1 MCANSLENE
10 KFDNYILLFQMQLQ
24 AVLNDITTSE
34 DKLTTSF
41 VNSLSDV
48 NQLRDKLSF
57 IMSEN
62 KDIAVAMDHVS
73 TELNHCIEN
82 MQFIDSICQ
91 RINHVSDGI
100 EKFNSLLANK
110 EFVGELKHWKEMD
123 GEIQKQFKMSVERDV
138 YDEFSNTYS

>member
-24 AVLNDITTSE
+24 AVLNDIVTSE

-62 KDIAVAMDHVS
+62 KDIADAMDQVS

-91 RINHVSDGI
+91 RINHMSDGI

-110 EFVGELKHWKEMD
+110 EFVDELKHWKEMD

>member
-24 AVLNDITTSE
+24 AVLNDISTSE

-48 NQLRDKLSF
+48 NQLREKLSF
-57 IMSEN
+57 VMSEN
-62 KDIAVAMDHVS
+62 KDIADAMNQVS

-82 MQFIDSICQ
+82 MQFIDSISQ

-100 EKFNSLLANK
+100 EKFNSLFANK
-110 EFVGELKHWKEMD
+110 EFVSELKHWQEMD
-123 GEIQKQFKMSVERDV
+123 REIQKQFKMSVERDV
-138 YDEFSNTYS
+138 YDEFSNTYG